1 MDGFFMGKV
10 SIGDVIDIIPKP
22 ISTIY
27 HIYHIYIYYIYISI
41 HIKNRSSHVQI
52 QNSLALRAFFRMDAL
67 TPAGAFFL
75 YMAFAV
81 ISIVF
86 VAAVVT
92 RNVAAA
98 PSLVKRKGPIRHRCG
113 ILGYWGSNL
122 VLVRLVWFV
131 KWCEMEVGKLVAW
144 KPEFS
149 N

>member
-1 MDGFFMGKV
+1 MKGFFMGKV
-10 SIGDVIDIIPKP
+10 SIGDVID
-22 ISTIY
+22 SL
-27 HIYHIYIYYIYISI
+27 ISI
-41 HIKNRSSHVQI
+41 TSLNLFQPYIIHLSISSNRSSSHVQI
-52 QNSLALRAFFRMDAL
+52 QHSLALRAFFRMDAL

-113 ILGYWGSNL
+113 ILGY
-122 VLVRLVWFV
+122 
-131 KWCEMEVGKLVAW
+131 
-144 KPEFS
+144 
-149 N
+149 